1 CTLVVWYASLTAKLL
16 REAGLPPLEHLLTY
30 RSRKY
35 GTRILCTDAT
45 HPNNESLIE
54 LLPYREVN
62 IKGTGL
68 HRIASPLLPYQTPG
82 NMRDKWNQN
91 KLLRDHLL
99 EEWNT
104 QLIPNYHHRGE
115 FRPPPKIA
123 ELTLTEAKKVF
134 RIRCQ
139 TTQIDK
145 HAVHTDPEPCQCGME
160 NSAKHT
166 LMECPAWA
174 RIRAPLIEK
183 IPGAMTWENWM
194 FTNLKTDL
202 ILQFG
207 KKSQLSKW
215 YESAEAEAEL
225 EEGTEEND

>member
-1 CTLVVWYASLTAKLL
+1 
-16 REAGLPPLEHLLTY
+16 
-30 RSRKY
+30 
-35 GTRILCTDAT
+35 
-45 HPNNESLIE
+45 
-54 LLPYREVN
+54 
-62 IKGTGL
+62 
-68 HRIASPLLPYQTPG
+68 
-82 NMRDKWNQN
+82 MRDKWNQN

-104 QLIPNYHHRGE
+104 QPIPNYHHRGE

-123 ELTLTEAKKVF
+123 KLTLTEAKKVF

-139 TTQIDK
+139 TTRIDK
-145 HAVHTDPEPCQCGME
+145 HAAHTDPEPCQCGME

-183 IPGAMTWENWM
+183 ISGAMTWENWM
-194 FTNLKTDL
+194 FINLKTDL
-202 ILQFG
+202 ILQFA

-215 YESAEAEAEL
+215 YESVEAEADL
-225 EEGTEEND
+225 EEGMEEND